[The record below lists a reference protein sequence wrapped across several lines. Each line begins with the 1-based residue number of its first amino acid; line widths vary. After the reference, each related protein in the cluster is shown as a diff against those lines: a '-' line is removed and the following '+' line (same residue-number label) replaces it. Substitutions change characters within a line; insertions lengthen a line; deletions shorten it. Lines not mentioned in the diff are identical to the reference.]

1 VFNTND
7 NALQIKGLECELEIN
22 GQPFATGISNAAVE
36 IPSYGT
42 QLVPLRAYASLFD
55 MIKSVKGMQNQD
67 QLKYDI
73 KGKVRLGA
81 GALPSVLSFDSEGN
95 ISLPEIPGLEQGG
108 QFSKPF

>member
-1 VFNTND
+1 M
-7 NALQIKGLECELEIN
+7 
-22 GQPFATGISNAAVE
+22 
-36 IPSYGT
+36 
-42 QLVPLRAYASLFD
+42 VPLRAYASLFD
-55 MIKSVKGMQNQD
+55 MIKSLQGMQNQD
-67 QLKYDI
+67 QLKYYI